1 MSMARKLLY
10 DNSSV
15 FTISK
20 AEKEGVGPL
29 FLLYLFHWFNID
41 IVHPAAH
48 APLGVEVYAQLVVEV
63 DGF

>member
-1 MSMARKLLY
+1 MARKLLY

-15 FTISK
+15 FTIKK

-48 APLGVEVYAQLVVEV
+48 APLGVEVYVQLVVEV